1 MVRIAGL
8 AAQVRAGVAMRS
20 ADGRTPQ
27 EQLDFVLEEVG
38 RLQEDQQER
47 LRTLR
52 EELEKES
59 IEIVRA
65 SALSKPE
72 KDWLENHFLET
83 IFPVLTPLSI
93 DPAHPFPFIPNLGFS
108 IALQLARRLDSHP
121 MTALLRI
128 PVALKRFIQLP
139 TEQQNAYRFITIEDA
154 VSLFIGR
161 LFPGYEVR
169 GAGTFRIIRD
179 SDIEVEEEAEDLVRV
194 FETALKRRRR
204 GRSYPYRV

>member
-1 MVRIAGL
+1 M
-8 AAQVRAGVAMRS
+8 
-20 ADGRTPQ
+20 
-27 EQLDFVLEEVG
+27 
-38 RLQEDQQER
+38 
-47 LRTLR
+47 
-52 EELEKES
+52 
-59 IEIVRA
+59 
-65 SALSKPE
+65 
-72 KDWLENHFLET
+72 
-83 IFPVLTPLSI
+83 LTPLSI

-108 IALQLARRLDSHP
+108 IALQLARRLDGHP

-179 SDIEVEEEAEDLVRV
+179 SDIEVEEEAEDLVRL
-194 FETALKRRRR
+194 LK
-204 GRSYPYRV
+204 PH